1 MSLFRQVIQH
11 PAAPARLLPVGG
23 EETPGLQPV
32 EKGIE
37 IMHSLTSSI
46 SGYAVPKYAIDLPVG
61 GGKVT
66 LGYDYI
72 VSKEDKELVLENYLG
87 KLYRYPIK

>member
-1 MSLFRQVIQH
+1 
-11 PAAPARLLPVGG
+11 
-23 EETPGLQPV
+23 
-32 EKGIE
+32 
-37 IMHSLTSSI
+37 MHSLTSSI

-66 LGYDYI
+66 LGYNYV

-87 KLYRYPIK
+87 KLYRYPVR